1 MNQLIKQLNKIF
13 NNIRGTSLK
22 SVISRYGELTKD
34 PTKLVDAEG
43 EALSYNKVDEALQ
56 SVGISLKDKEGQF
69 RSFTDVILEL
79 TDVWNDLNST
89 QQRYLA
95 TQMAKRLLV
104 I

>member
-89 QQRYLA
+89 QQRYLIVA
-95 TQMAKRLLV
+95 
-104 I
+104 